1 MVDQLQR
8 LVGDPELRLL
18 IAKHNRETAVPV
30 EWPRVVELN
39 VAAYRA
45 AIARY
50 GMRSD

>member
-8 LVGDPELRLL
+8 LIGDPELRLV
-18 IAKHNRETAVPV
+18 IAKHNRETPVAV
-30 EWPRVVELN
+30 EWPRVVALN

-50 GMRSD
+50 GTRSG